1 MRLQEKVR
9 TMKLTMLALLGSG
22 LFITGIARGQINFT
36 NNANAAILDGNPVGL
51 VSSISVSGLTNI
63 SSIQVTLDIT
73 GGFNGDLYAYLVGP
87 QGQLAVLLN
96 RVGLSSTNAF
106 SYGDAGFNITL
117 TSGAS
122 NIHNYQDYGIP
133 TGQLTGTWSPD
144 GRNISPNSAPS
155 VFDTA
160 GTSANLDLF
169 AGTVPNGDWTLF
181 IADLASGGGQST
193 LVSWGLTIVTV
204 PEPQTWMLVAGG
216 FGALLAV
223 RRFRK

>member
-1 MRLQEKVR
+1 MRLQEKVK
-9 TMKLTMLALLGSG
+9 TMKLTMLALLGLG
-22 LFITGIARGQINFT
+22 LFFSGMARGQSYT
-36 NNANAAILDGNPVGL
+36 NNVSTDIPDGNPVGL
-51 VSSISVSGLTNI
+51 VSSIAVSGLTNV
-63 SSIQVTLDIT
+63 SSIQVSLDIT

-96 RVGLSSTNAF
+96 RVGLGSGNIF
-106 SYGDAGFNITL
+106 SYGDAGFDITL
-117 TSGAS
+117 SSGAD
-122 NIHNYQDYGIP
+122 NIHNYQDYIIP

-144 GRNISPNSAPS
+144 GRNINPNSAPS

-160 GTSANLDLF
+160 ATSANLDLF
-169 AGTVPNGDWTLF
+169 AGTDPNGGWTLF
-181 IADLASGGGQST
+181 IADLASGGGDST

>member
-1 MRLQEKVR
+1 MRLQEKVNM
-9 TMKLTMLALLGSG
+9 MKLTMLALLGLG
-22 LFITGIARGQINFT
+22 LFFSGSVRGQSFT
-36 NNANAAILDGNPVGL
+36 NNANTVIPDGNPVGF
-51 VSSISVSGLTNI
+51 VSTLTVSGLTNV

-96 RVGLSSTNAF
+96 RVGLGSANPFT
-106 SYGDAGFNITL
+106 YGDAGFNITL
-117 TSGAS
+117 TSGAL
-122 NIHNYQDYGIP
+122 NIHNYQDYVIP

-160 GTSANLDLF
+160 ATTANLDLF
-169 AGTVPNGDWTLF
+169 AGTVPNGTWTLF
-181 IADLASGGGQST
+181 IADLASGGGQAT

-216 FGALLAV
+216 FGAMLAL

>member
-1 MRLQEKVR
+1 MRLQEKVK
-9 TMKLTMLALLGSG
+9 TMKLTMLALLGLG
-22 LFITGIARGQINFT
+22 LFFSGSARGQSYT
-36 NNANAAILDGNPVGL
+36 NNANTAIPDGNPVGF
-51 VSSISVSGLTNI
+51 VSSLTVSGLTNI

-96 RVGLSSTNAF
+96 RVGLSSTNVF

-117 TSGAS
+117 TSGAP
-122 NIHNYQDYGIP
+122 NIHNYQDYTIP
-133 TGQLTGTWSPD
+133 TGQLMGSWSPD

-160 GTSANLDLF
+160 ATTANLDLF

-181 IADLASGGGQST
+181 VADLASGGGQST